1 MQVIDHKIK
10 KLKHKNTSESMPS
23 DKIAA
28 AANEGKGK
36 KEPKTSKTQKTP
48 NAVAYEESKEA
59 VPIAATGK
67 YQIIS
72 ILISECLAYFCL

>member
-1 MQVIDHKIK
+1 
-10 KLKHKNTSESMPS
+10 MPN

-67 YQIIS
+67 YQINFFVTES
-72 ILISECLAYFCL
+72 LTQFCL

>member
-1 MQVIDHKIK
+1 
-10 KLKHKNTSESMPS
+10 MPS

-36 KEPKTSKTQKTP
+36 KEPKTQKTP